1 MDGKENI
8 THRCGECKGYNAN
21 YCNTYDE
28 VTKEDSEVRCI
39 GFDPSETC
47 GGCCYYDQPHC
58 EFYGCDKDADTAACN
73 VWEPKI
79 EM

>member
-1 MDGKENI
+1 MDEKENI

-28 VTKEDSEVRCI
+28 VTSPDSEVRCI

-47 GGCCYYDQPHC
+47 GGCCYYDGRHC
-58 EFYGCDKDADTAACN
+58 EFHGVDIMQVHAACEA
-73 VWEPKI
+73 WEPKI
-79 EM
+79 EL